1 MYPKCTIV
9 SYTIL
14 CIYYKMKLIISGKI
28 KVTNF
33 SIVAEMIKP
42 LYQRWKAKETLFIN
56 FPGEVVL
63 FYNVQWKIYHKVII
77 RLTFFF
83 NKLYFFRAVLD
94 SQQNWTENTDFP
106 KYPCHSMDKL
116 ATIYIRYLRSELV
129 TIDELLLTH
138 YFHPKSTVY
147 FKVHSWYC
155 THNAY

>member
-14 CIYYKMKLIISGKI
+14 CIYYKMKLIISGKT

-63 FYNVQWKIYHKVII
+63 FYNVQWKIYHEVII

-83 NKLYFFRAVLD
+83 NKLYFFE
-94 SQQNWTENTDFP
+94 QF
-106 KYPCHSMDKL
+106 
-116 ATIYIRYLRSELV
+116 
-129 TIDELLLTH
+129 
-138 YFHPKSTVY
+138 
-147 FKVHSWYC
+147 
-155 THNAY
+155 